1 MQIYSTT
8 QVHWL
13 TNLQMT
19 AIVFTSVFSIFIIN
33 SLPVNVCLIA
43 FISSLLKSVKKNQGL
58 QVAF

>member
-19 AIVFTSVFSIFIIN
+19 AFVFTGAFSIFIMN
-33 SLPVNVCLIA
+33 SLPVNVSSIA
-43 FISSLLKSVKKNQGL
+43 FVSS
-58 QVAF
+58 